1 MRETLLHLA
10 ASHPARGLAVIAT
23 AVALTAC
30 SGSSPAASSA
40 ASSSAASSSAAS
52 EVAAASATP
61 TEAPTATPTEAPTAT
76 PTSEPTGRPT
86 ALDPCQ
92 VVTASEASTLS
103 GASYTSGQ
111 ESTSGNAKLCTY
123 GPNTTN
129 IFTVVVGEAA
139 DTSTAQSDEQDFV
152 AQLQQAAANG
162 LTLTQLPGFAAGT
175 DAATLEG
182 SMSAGGQTVSVSA
195 LYLLK
200 GTTFVGFSDVAINGT
215 APSSADLQA
224 EAMTVLGRI

>member
-52 EVAAASATP
+52 EVAAAS
-61 TEAPTATPTEAPTAT
+61 ATPTEAPTAT